1 MDDASAMQQQPEH
14 GPLTLPDGLHDVPPD
29 RIAAVVTSLEMKSRP
44 ALRPEIGGAWQ
55 LREMKRPD
63 PEAYRAL
70 YSKIGDEWI
79 WFSRLTM
86 SDAELTAILW
96 HPQIEVYGLEVSG
109 ALEGLLELDYRIE
122 GEAELAFFG
131 ITAPL
136 VGGGA
141 ARWLMN
147 RALEKVWQR
156 PISRFWVHT
165 CTLDHP
171 NALAFYRRSGFVPF
185 RRQIEI
191 APDPRLQ
198 GVSLSSRARTP
209 VLATP
214 SSGGTPSL

>member
-1 MDDASAMQQQPEH
+1 MSQHSEQ
-14 GPLTLPDGLHDVPPD
+14 GSLTLPDGLHDVPPD
-29 RIAAVVTSLEMKSRP
+29 RIAAVVTSLEMMARP
-44 ALRPEIGGAWQ
+44 ALRPEIGGPWQ

-63 PEAYRAL
+63 PDAYRAL

-79 WFSRLTM
+79 WFSRLMM

-96 HPQIEVYGLEVSG
+96 HPEVEVYGLDVAG
-109 ALEGLLELDYRIE
+109 QVEGLLELDYRTA

-131 ITAPL
+131 VTASL

-198 GVSLSSRARTP
+198 GFSLASRDRTP

-214 SSGGTPSL
+214 SSRGKPGL

>member
-1 MDDASAMQQQPEH
+1 MVDACAVQQQPAS
-14 GPLTLPDGLHDVPPD
+14 PTLPDGLLDVPDD

-44 ALRPEIGGAWQ
+44 APRPEIDGPWQ
-55 LREMKRPD
+55 LQRMTRPGPD
-63 PEAYRAL
+63 AYRAL
-70 YSKIGDEWI
+70 YGKIGDEWI
-79 WFSRLTM
+79 WFSRLMM
-86 SDAELTAILW
+86 SDAELTEILW
-96 HPQIEVYGLEVSG
+96 HPQVEVYGLEVSG
-109 ALEGLLELDYRIE
+109 ELEGLLELDYRIE

-131 ITAPL
+131 VTAPL

-156 PISRFWVHT
+156 PIRRFWVHT

-171 NALAFYRRSGFVPF
+171 NALAFYMRSGFVPF

-198 GVSLSSRARTP
+198 GVSLASRERTP
-209 VLATP
+209 VLVKA
-214 SSGGTPSL
+214 S

>member
-1 MDDASAMQQQPEH
+1 MRRQTEPESI
-14 GPLTLPDGLHDVPPD
+14 TLPDGLHDVPAD

-44 ALRPEIGGAWQ
+44 ALRPEMGGPWQ
-55 LREMKRPD
+55 LQRMVRPEPD
-63 PEAYRAL
+63 AYRAL
-70 YSKIGDEWI
+70 YKKIGDEWI
-79 WFSRLTM
+79 WFSRLMM
-86 SDAELTAILW
+86 SDADLTAIVW
-96 HPQIEVYGLEVSG
+96 HPQVEVYGLDVSG
-109 ALEGLLELDYRIE
+109 ELEGLLELDYRIP

-131 ITAPL
+131 VTASL

-147 RALEKVWQR
+147 RALEKVWQQ

-198 GVSLSSRARTP
+198 GVSLASRERTP
-209 VLATP
+209 VLAAP
-214 SSGGTPSL
+214 SSGAKPGL

>member
-1 MDDASAMQQQPEH
+1 M
-14 GPLTLPDGLHDVPPD
+14 LPDGLHDVPPD

-44 ALRPEIGGAWQ
+44 APRPEQAGPWRLQ
-55 LREMKRPD
+55 HMTRPD
-63 PEAYRAL
+63 PGAYRAL
-70 YSKIGDEWI
+70 YGQVGDEWI
-79 WFSRLTM
+79 WFSRLMM
-86 SDAELTAILW
+86 SDAELTAII
-96 HPQIEVYGLEVSG
+96 HDPKVEVYGLDVSG
-109 ALEGLLELDYRIE
+109 RLEGLLELDFRDD

-131 ITAPL
+131 VTASL

-147 RALEKVWQR
+147 RALERVWQQ

-171 NALAFYRRSGFVPF
+171 NALAFYMRSGFVPF

-198 GVSLSSRARTP
+198 GVSLASRQRTP
-209 VLATP
+209 VLAPT
-214 SSGGTPSL
+214 S

>member
-1 MDDASAMQQQPEH
+1 MVDACAVQQQPAS
-14 GPLTLPDGLHDVPPD
+14 LTLPDGLHDVPDD

-44 ALRPEIGGAWQ
+44 APRPEIAGPWQ
-55 LREMKRPD
+55 LRHMTRPKPD
-63 PEAYRAL
+63 AYRAL
-70 YSKIGDEWI
+70 YGKIGDEWI
-79 WFSRLTM
+79 WFSRLMM
-86 SDAELTAILW
+86 SDAELTEILW
-96 HPQIEVYGLEVSG
+96 HPQVEVYGLEASG
-109 ALEGLLELDYRIE
+109 ELEGLLELDYRIE

-131 ITAPL
+131 VTAPL

-156 PISRFWVHT
+156 PIKRFWVHT

-171 NALAFYRRSGFVPF
+171 NALAFYVRSGFVPF

-198 GVSLSSRARTP
+198 GVSLASRERTP
-209 VLATP
+209 VLVKA
-214 SSGGTPSL
+214 S

>member
-1 MDDASAMQQQPEH
+1 VADALAMQSQVEQKS
-14 GPLTLPDGLHDVPPD
+14 LTLPDGLHDVPPD

-44 ALRPEIGGAWQ
+44 AARPEISGPWRLQ
-55 LREMKRPD
+55 RMTRPE
-63 PEAYRAL
+63 PETYRAL

-79 WFSRLTM
+79 WFSRLMM
-86 SDAELTAILW
+86 SDADLTEILW
-96 HPQIEVYGLEVSG
+96 HPQVEVYGLDVAG
-109 ALEGLLELDYRIE
+109 RLEGLLELDYRIE

-131 ITAPL
+131 VTTAL

-171 NALAFYRRSGFVPF
+171 NALTFYMRSGFVPF

-198 GVSLSSRARTP
+198 GFSLASRRRTP
-209 VLATP
+209 VLATS
-214 SSGGTPSL
+214 SSGGQPGL

>member
-1 MDDASAMQQQPEH
+1 MHQQPEQKT
-14 GPLTLPDGLHDVPPD
+14 LTLPDGLHDVPSD
-29 RIAAVVTSLEMKSRP
+29 RIAAVVTSLEMKARP
-44 ALRPEIGGAWQ
+44 DLRPEIGGPWQ

-63 PEAYRAL
+63 PDDYRAL

-79 WFSRLTM
+79 WFSRLMM
-86 SDAELTAILW
+86 SDAELTEILW
-96 HPQIEVYGLEVSG
+96 HPEVEVYGLDVSG
-109 ALEGLLELDYRIE
+109 QLEGLLELDYRVA

-131 ITAPL
+131 VTAPQ

-171 NALAFYRRSGFVPF
+171 NALAFYIRSGFVPF

-191 APDPRLQ
+191 APDPRLH
-198 GVSLSSRARTP
+198 GLSLASRDRTP

-214 SSGGTPSL
+214 SSGAKPGL

>member
-1 MDDASAMQQQPEH
+1 M
-14 GPLTLPDGLHDVPPD
+14 LPDGLHDVPPD

-44 ALRPEIGGAWQ
+44 ALRPELKGPWRLQ
-55 LREMKRPD
+55 RLTRPT

-70 YSKIGDEWI
+70 YGKVGDEWL
-79 WFSRLTM
+79 WFSRFLM
-86 SDAELTAILW
+86 SDDELTAII
-96 HPQIEVYGLEVSG
+96 HDPKVEVYGLDVSG
-109 ALEGLLELDYRIE
+109 SLEGLLELDFRDD

-131 ITAPL
+131 VTASL
-136 VGGGA
+136 VGGGG

-147 RALEKVWQR
+147 RALEMAWQR
-156 PISRFWVHT
+156 PIKRFWVHT

-198 GVSLSSRARTP
+198 GLSLASRERTP
-209 VLATP
+209 MLAP
-214 SSGGTPSL
+214 AS

>member
-1 MDDASAMQQQPEH
+1 MADALTMTEGKA
-14 GPLTLPDGLHDVPPD
+14 LTLPDGLHDVPAD

-44 ALRPEIGGAWQ
+44 PLRPEMSGPWRLQ
-55 LREMKRPD
+55 RMTRPEPD
-63 PEAYRAL
+63 ASLAL
-70 YSKIGDEWI
+70 YAKVGDEWI
-79 WFSRLTM
+79 WFSRLMM

-96 HPQIEVYGLEVSG
+96 HPQVEVYGLDVAG
-109 ALEGLLELDYRIE
+109 QLEGLLELDYRVE

-131 ITAPL
+131 VTASL
-136 VGGGA
+136 VGSGA

-147 RALEKVWQR
+147 RALDKVWQQ

-171 NALAFYRRSGFVPF
+171 SAVMFYQRSGFVPF

-198 GVSLSSRARTP
+198 GVSLASRERTP
-209 VLATP
+209 VLAKA
-214 SSGGTPSL
+214 S